1 MFKTTAELYLL
12 HYTGSKYI
20 RMHCKKS
27 PKYDFYHA
35 ARLNRREAMDSDG
48 HFYLAL
54 LYMYLNQFACTMVK
68 CFPWTPLS
76 GDLFTPL
83 PG

>member
-1 MFKTTAELYLL
+1 
-12 HYTGSKYI
+12 
-20 RMHCKKS
+20 
-27 PKYDFYHA
+27 
-35 ARLNRREAMDSDG
+35 MDSDG

-68 CFPWTPLS
+68 CFRWTPLS